1 MTIQGGKYIEV
12 GPGVEVFVQDV
23 GSGNPIVFIPGF
35 MFTTEIFTKQVAY
48 FSKTRRVIVID
59 PRSHGRSTI
68 SLHGNDYVTHGTDLA
83 KVLDALELKDVT
95 LVGWSFGCLT
105 IWEYIRQHGT
115 ENIKSLIFVDLSPK
129 PLSTNHAEDWVEGP
143 LDDMAGAYMTFLRT
157 SEGQRQ
163 FIEGYAKDV
172 MVQRELQ
179 EEELTW
185 LVEQSLNTPFY
196 IAANLFSSGM
206 FSDYRTEAKIASESV
221 PTLTVV
227 AEHWAE
233 VAGAFT
239 KKVSPKSK
247 VAILGGHLMF
257 WEHSKKFNEL
267 VEDFEIKT
275 EENLGD

>member
-1 MTIQGGKYIEV
+1 MKIQGGKSIDV

-23 GSGNPIVFIPGF
+23 GSGDPIVFIPGF
-35 MFTTEIFTKQVAY
+35 TFTTEVFSKQVAH

-83 KVLDALELKDVT
+83 KVLNALELKNVT

-105 IWEYIRQHGT
+105 IWEYIRQNGV

-129 PLSTNHAEDWVEGP
+129 PLSTNHAVDWVEGP
-143 LDDMAGAYMTFLRT
+143 IDDIAAAYTTFLRNP
-157 SEGQRQ
+157 EGQRQ

-172 MVQRELQ
+172 MIQRELQ

-185 LVEQSLNTPFY
+185 LVEQSLKTPFY

-233 VAGAFT
+233 VASAFT
-239 KKVSPKSK
+239 EKISPKSK

-257 WEHSKKFNEL
+257 WEYSERFNKL
-267 VEDFEIKT
+267 VEEFEINT
-275 EENLGD
+275 VEQ